1 MGPIDRVVVQ
11 GVTRSFGATAA
22 LRGIDACFRRGEI
35 TTLEGHN
42 GSGKSTLLG
51 ILGTVI
57 PPTTGRITYG
67 SNGAP
72 GLSTSEIRSQI
83 GWVSHESH
91 CYPDLSARQNLRL
104 TASLYGVEPA
114 GAWNRASQRFGMESF
129 ADTPVRLLSRG
140 QRQRVALARALV
152 HAPALLLLDE
162 PTTGL
167 DPEGIE
173 RLLDAV
179 AEEVARGCMVI
190 FVTHDSA
197 IAERIATQRL
207 RLERGRLKA

>member
-1 MGPIDRVVVQ
+1 
-11 GVTRSFGATAA
+11 
-22 LRGIDACFRRGEI
+22 
-35 TTLEGHN
+35 
-42 GSGKSTLLG
+42 
-51 ILGTVI
+51 
-57 PPTTGRITYG
+57 
-67 SNGAP
+67 
-72 GLSTSEIRSQI
+72 
-83 GWVSHESH
+83 
-91 CYPDLSARQNLRL
+91 
-104 TASLYGVEPA
+104 
-114 GAWNRASQRFGMESF
+114 MESF

-197 IAERIATQRL
+197 IAERIANQRL